1 MIQIRNTM
9 RLNQQ
14 WIGVLSVIT
23 AVLITSAFPA
33 HVQAAEKAK
42 KGASAKTKTYTET
55 EFLNKFS
62 GKSRKAFVEALG
74 NPAKKE
80 QSVKPA
86 GANTMLAGVTKGE
99 DTTKPVNVEMWYYKG
114 LVRYDAKN
122 TYNKTEITFVNDRC
136 MNITFFNSN

>member
-1 MIQIRNTM
+1 M
-9 RLNQQ
+9 RLNKQ
-14 WIGVLSVIT
+14 WFNALAVIAT
-23 AVLITSAFPA
+23 ISITLALPA
-33 HVQAAEKAK
+33 QVQAAEKAQK
-42 KGASAKTKTYTET
+42 ATSAKTKTYTET

-74 NPAKKE
+74 NPVKKE

-86 GANTMLAGVTKGE
+86 GANTMLAGVAKGE

-114 LVRYDAKN
+114 VVRYDAKN